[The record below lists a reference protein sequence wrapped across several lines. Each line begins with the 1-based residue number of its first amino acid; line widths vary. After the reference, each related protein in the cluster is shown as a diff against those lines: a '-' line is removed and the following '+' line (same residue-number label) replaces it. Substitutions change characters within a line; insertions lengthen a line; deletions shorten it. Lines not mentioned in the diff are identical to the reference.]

1 MATNAEI
8 APELEYLL
16 SHSGSDEIIEVSL
29 LLRDSATPQ
38 ELLARLGLGED
49 PAIVTS
55 FVERVRVL
63 SVRANIAIIKQLI
76 TQPEIEMATAALDD
90 E

>member
-1 MATNAEI
+1 MTTNAEI

-16 SHSGSDEIIEVSL
+16 ANSGNDEIAEVSL
-29 LLRDSATPQ
+29 LLRNPADPQ
-38 ELLARLGLGED
+38 ALLARLGLAEN

-63 SVRANIAIIKQLI
+63 SVRASVAVIKQLI

>member
-1 MATNAEI
+1 MTTNSAVD
-8 APELEYLL
+8 PELEYLL
-16 SHSGSDEIIEVSL
+16 EHSGGDQQIEVSL
-29 LLRDSATPQ
+29 LLRHPADPQ
-38 ELLARLGLGED
+38 ALLSRLGFADD

-63 SVRANIAIIKQLI
+63 SVRASVTVIQQLVA
-76 TQPEIEMATAALDD
+76 QPEIEMATAALTD

>member
-1 MATNAEI
+1 MTTNAEI

-16 SHSGSDEIIEVSL
+16 ANSDNDEIAEVSL
-29 LLRDSATPQ
+29 LLRNPADPQ
-38 ELLARLGLGED
+38 ALLARLGLAEHPD
-49 PAIVTS
+49 IVTS

-63 SVRANIAIIKQLI
+63 SVRASIATIKQLI